1 MGQAV
6 FHTKNASLLIEPL
19 KVRPRKLKRCAS
31 HIYICRL
38 IKALQTSESSPVALL
53 NQTEERS
60 LKTSSKR
67 YQNPHL
73 LDLGKTHNPKPVQEN
88 MTQLDLEL
96 YAPHTTQKQ
105 VTYTYNCS
113 SLVSSLFFNLILIY
127 FHETEL

>member
-1 MGQAV
+1 MMGQAV
-6 FHTKNASLLIEPL
+6 SPTKNASLLSEPL
-19 KVRPRKLKRCAS
+19 RVRTRKFKKCAS

-38 IKALQTSESSPVALL
+38 IKALQTSKSSPVALL

-73 LDLGKTHNPKPVQEN
+73 LDLGKKHNPKLVQEN
-88 MTQLDLEL
+88 MTQLGLEL

-105 VTYTYNCS
+105 VNIYILTV
-113 SLVSSLFFNLILIY
+113 LVFG
-127 FHETEL
+127 